1 MSDRRSPFKIL
12 VAIVATVAIVGGG
25 FWLVSQRSE
34 SGPVAGRSAT
44 AAEPS
49 VSPAAPVGKL
59 TLDLRR
65 LVGSRVSGSR
75 VRPVRLRQAAQAV
88 RRVMTELYSI
98 GFVDPD
104 AWQGG
109 RFPTLDRLFTVRTRS
124 RVHRDLAELTLGSL
138 SRRVDVV
145 RPGTSTIGVRFLVGR
160 RPLVAV
166 ASVKFRATAVAD
178 HVGLPIR
185 HSGSYTLR
193 RVDDGWQI
201 ASYEVR
207 SRVPSMHDLDV
218 KARKAAG
225 SPGLASTGTHFIL
238 VIGSDARPGESPE
251 ATRGDSLHI
260 IGVNPAKG
268 AISIL
273 GIPRDSFVPIPGV
286 GTRKINEALLG
297 GPDLVVKTVEHLTG
311 ASIDGYVLTGFAGFQ
326 DLVNAVGGIGV
337 DVPYRMSDPYSRAF
351 FRPGMRHMMG
361 RDALAF
367 SRDRHDVPGG
377 DFGRSMNQG
386 RMLIAALRQLE
397 RDVAKNP
404 GALLTW
410 LAAGANVLH
419 TDLGLADMAELLL
432 SMPSLDPG
440 RVDNRVV
447 SGTGATI
454 GGLSVVLLG
463 PPAHAM
469 FRDFA
474 ADAIFNGRP

>member
-1 MSDRRSPFKIL
+1 MRERRSTLKT
-12 VAIVATVAIVGGG
+12 TVAIVVAIAVVGGG
-25 FWLVSQRSE
+25 SWLVSHGPE
-34 SGPVAGRSAT
+34 PGPAPGPGAAAVSG
-44 AAEPS
+44 
-49 VSPAAPVGKL
+49 VSPIPRIDRV

-65 LVGSRVSGSR
+65 VQGKRVSGSR
-75 VRPVRLRQAAQAV
+75 VRPVRLRPSAQAV
-88 RRVMTELYSI
+88 RRVITELYST

-104 AWQGG
+104 AWQGD
-109 RFPTLDRLFTVRTRS
+109 RFPTLEHLFTVRTRS
-124 RVHRDLAELTLGSL
+124 RVHRDLTELTLGAL
-138 SRRVDVV
+138 ARRVDEV
-145 RPGTSTIGVRFLVGR
+145 RPGPSTIGVRFLVGR
-160 RPLVAV
+160 RPFVAV
-166 ASVKFRATAVAD
+166 ASVKFRATALA
-178 HVGLPIR
+178 GGARLPIL

-193 RVDDGWQI
+193 RVDDRWQI

-207 SRVPSMHDLDV
+207 SRVPSIHDLNV
-218 KARKAAG
+218 KVRRAGG
-225 SPGLASTGTHFIL
+225 SPGLASTGTYFIL

-260 IGVNPAKG
+260 VGVNPAKG

-297 GPDLVVKTVEHLTG
+297 GPGLVVRTVEDLTG
-311 ASIDGYVLTGFAGFQ
+311 VAIDGYVLTGFAGFQ
-326 DLVNAVGGIGV
+326 DLVNAIGGIGV
-337 DVPYRMSDPYSRAF
+337 DVPYRMNDPYSNAN
-351 FRPGMRHMMG
+351 FRPGMKHMLG

-386 RMLIAALRQLE
+386 RMLIAALRQLKL
-397 RDVAKNP
+397 DVAKNP

-410 LAAGANVLH
+410 LAAGAKVLH

-447 SGTGATI
+447 SGTGAMI
-454 GGLSVVLLG
+454 GGLSVVQLG
-463 PPAHAM
+463 SAAHAM
-469 FRDFA
+469 FRDLA